1 MKRQTRRKSIR
12 ELMKH
17 FERVHYKI
25 FFVTICIASLGLLM
39 IEAAT
44 YTNSGIYF
52 FKRQLAMVIGGCLM
66 MIVAAYVDVSAL
78 LYRFAKL
85 IYVVGIAL
93 MFSLLTPLAVSSHGA
108 TRWINIAGFQLQPV
122 EVVKISTI
130 VMLAYILHKKESY
143 HNSVMLTLL
152 LWVVGAIPAL
162 LALSISAD
170 LSSALVILGIT
181 FLTTFCVMKTWL
193 FHLGICGG
201 VVGAVF
207 LYLSYFAKHLPPP
220 ELLNEYSYRVARLAA
235 WIKPADYPDA
245 AYQTQM
251 AMYAIGSGGWF
262 GNGLAKIFLVIP
274 EAENDF
280 IFATMVHQM
289 GIFGGIV
296 LISLYM
302 YLIYQIIRVSMNA
315 PVLFQSILAMEI
327 ALHIGIQVII
337 NIGVNVGLLPNTGIP
352 LILMSYGGSALLCI
366 MFELALCVS
375 LSKKSVIRCAQ
386 REFRES
392 DNNGSD
398 LKKDVYE
405 KNSRSV

>member
-1 MKRQTRRKSIR
+1 MKRQKRQNKIK

-52 FKRQLAMVIGGCLM
+52 FKRQLAIVIGGCLM
-66 MIVAAYVDVSAL
+66 MIVAAYVDISAI

-130 VMLAYILHKKESY
+130 VMLAYILHRKESY
-143 HNSVMLTLL
+143 HNSVMLTLV

-162 LALSISAD
+162 LALSISSD

-181 FLTTFCVMKTWL
+181 FLTTFCVMRTWL
-193 FHLGICGG
+193 FHLSIGGG

-207 LYLSYFAKHLPPP
+207 LYLSYFAKHLPSPA
-220 ELLNEYSYRVARLAA
+220 LLDEYSYRVARLAA

-352 LILMSYGGSALLCI
+352 LILMSYGGSSMLCT
-366 MFELALCVS
+366 MFELAICVS

-386 REFRES
+386 RELMES
-392 DNNGSD
+392 D
-398 LKKDVYE
+398 L
-405 KNSRSV
+405 

>member
-1 MKRQTRRKSIR
+1 MRRQTRRKRIR

-162 LALSISAD
+162 LALSISSD

-181 FLTTFCVMKTWL
+181 FLTTFCVMKTGL
-193 FHLGICGG
+193 FHLSIGGG

-207 LYLSYFAKHLPPP
+207 LYLSYFVKHLPPP
-220 ELLNEYSYRVARLAA
+220 ALLNEYSYRVARLAA

-280 IFATMVHQM
+280 VFATMVHQM

-352 LILMSYGGSALLCI
+352 LILMSYGGSAMLCI
-366 MFELALCVS
+366 MFELAICVS

-392 DNNGSD
+392 DNSRNG

-405 KNSRSV
+405 K